1 MRDEALVGEAAGRLM
16 REYGVDDERIAL
28 LAELGVA
35 VCERAPELA
44 SLARRQELLSHAV
57 DTFQRPLLSAGMSDS
72 QRQLLD
78 ALLRGELDR
87 ERLTTLLARWAA
99 SVNPEEL
106 VDRVRLDCLRLHELL
121 RVGALRAYGADLWR
135 CEMMLE
141 ALERLA
147 FLQLATLTWIAEAEG
162 RHPVPQALP
171 DYTPFMEKLR
181 EQLAA
186 RQTDGHGLAVLTVD
200 CGVVS
205 RLDGLWGFHVGDAAR
220 TRIAQRLRMGVLRA
234 RDVLGELGRD
244 EFACVLSTIAG
255 GGVALLA
262 AQKILRM
269 LAAPVMIGETE
280 IYARPAVGVAIY
292 PDNGG
297 DAAALLLRSKIAC
310 QAARDSADR
319 IVVYQEQQ
327 ETPEVQLM
335 LYESKL
341 RAAIDEGRLELVYQP
356 QFEPRSL
363 RLHAVEALLR
373 WEDSE
378 IGAIPPH
385 KAIAVAES
393 AGLINEVTWWVLNN
407 ALRQCAELRARG
419 LEVSV
424 SVNLS
429 PNNLREPDLPDF
441 IDRGLRTWNV
451 PPQAL
456 VIEITETAVLAAP
469 ELVSETLAR
478 LKSLGVRLAIDDFGI
493 GYSSMYYLAIMP
505 LDEMKIDLSF
515 VRDMLKVPQHQ
526 RIVHSMIELGHS
538 LGLAVVA
545 EGVESQD
552 VVSRLAELGCDRVQ
566 GYFTSPPLAP
576 DELLRRYAS
585 PREDDRA

>member
-1 MRDEALVGEAAGRLM
+1 MRDEALVGDAAARLM
-16 REYGVDDERIAL
+16 REYGLDDERIAEL
-28 LAELGVA
+28 TELGRA
-35 VCERAPELA
+35 VCESAPELA
-44 SLARRQELLSHAV
+44 SLARREALLSHAV
-57 DTFQRPLLSAGMSDS
+57 DTFQRPLVSAGMSEP

-87 ERLTTLLARWAA
+87 DRLKTLLARWAA

-106 VDRVRLDCLRLHELL
+106 IDRVRLDCMRLHELL
-121 RVGALRAYGADLWR
+121 RVGALRVYGADPWR
-135 CEMMLE
+135 CEMALE

-147 FLQLATLTWIAEAEG
+147 FLQLATLTWIADAEG
-162 RHPVPQALP
+162 RNPAPQTLP
-171 DYTPFMEKLR
+171 DYTPFMEKLG

-186 RQTDGHGLAVLTVD
+186 RQADGHGLAVLTVD
-200 CGVVS
+200 CGVIS

-220 TRIAQRLRMGVLRA
+220 TRIVQRLRMGVLRA
-234 RDVLGELGRD
+234 RDVLGEIGRD
-244 EFACVLSTIAG
+244 EFACVLSTISG
-255 GGVALLA
+255 PGVALLA

-269 LAAPVMIGETE
+269 LAAPVMVGETE
-280 IYARPAVGVAIY
+280 IFARPAVGVAIY
-292 PDNGG
+292 PDNGA
-297 DAAALLLRSKIAC
+297 DAASLLLRSKIAC
-310 QAARDSADR
+310 HAARDSADR
-319 IVVYQEQQ
+319 VVVYREKQEN
-327 ETPEVQLM
+327 PRLQLL

-356 QFEPRSL
+356 QFEPRGL
-363 RLHAVEALLR
+363 RLHGVEALLR

-378 IGAIPPH
+378 FGAISTH
-385 KAIAVAES
+385 EAIAVAES
-393 AGLINEVTWWVLNN
+393 AGLINEITWWVLNN
-407 ALRQCAELRARG
+407 ALRQCAEFRARG

-441 IDRGLRTWNV
+441 IDRGLRTWDV

-456 VIEITETAVLAAP
+456 VVEITETAVLAAP
-469 ELVSETLAR
+469 ELVSETLLR
-478 LKSLGVRLAIDDFGI
+478 LKSLGVRLSIDDFGT
-493 GYSSMYYLAIMP
+493 GYSSMYYLASMP

-538 LGLAVVA
+538 LGLTVVA
-545 EGVESQD
+545 EGVEGQD
-552 VVSRLAELGCDRVQ
+552 VVERLAELGCDRVQ

-576 DELLRRYAS
+576 AELLRRYAP
-585 PREDDRA
+585 PREGDAA